1 MLERV
6 DPKAIHENVFSL
18 IGDQWMLVTA
28 GTAER
33 CNPMTASWGGL
44 GVLWRKNVATIYIRP
59 QRYTFEFLEREP
71 GFSLSFFGSEYRQE
85 LALCGSRSGRE
96 LNKLKECGFTVETG
110 AGGVPYI
117 AQAQLVLV
125 CRKLYWQDFD
135 PAHFLAE
142 EIGEE
147 YPNRDYHRMY
157 IGEIV
162 EAYRKK

>member
-71 GFSLSFFGSEYRQE
+71 GFSLSFF
-85 LALCGSRSGRE
+85 
-96 LNKLKECGFTVETG
+96 
-110 AGGVPYI
+110 
-117 AQAQLVLV
+117 
-125 CRKLYWQDFD
+125 
-135 PAHFLAE
+135 
-142 EIGEE
+142 
-147 YPNRDYHRMY
+147 
-157 IGEIV
+157 
-162 EAYRKK
+162 